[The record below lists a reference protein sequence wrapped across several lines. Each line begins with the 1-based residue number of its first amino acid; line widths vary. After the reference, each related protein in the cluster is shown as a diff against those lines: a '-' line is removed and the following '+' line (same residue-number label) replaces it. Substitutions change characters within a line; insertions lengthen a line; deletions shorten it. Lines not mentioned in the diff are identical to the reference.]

1 MDRRT
6 SVVRD
11 GGEGIRENIHLFD
24 CRRYITKGDRI
35 TFKCDV
41 KEAELFEGVAQC
53 VDAHEQFVR
62 IQCEHV
68 VQTINRWH
76 ILLVNGHK
84 VTTGGCFVN
93 VPTLEE
99 RGIKWTG

>member
-1 MDRRT
+1 
-6 SVVRD
+6 
-11 GGEGIRENIHLFD
+11 
-24 CRRYITKGDRI
+24 
-35 TFKCDV
+35 
-41 KEAELFEGVAQC
+41 

-62 IQCEHV
+62 IQCEHI

-84 VTTGGCFVN
+84 ATTGGCFVN